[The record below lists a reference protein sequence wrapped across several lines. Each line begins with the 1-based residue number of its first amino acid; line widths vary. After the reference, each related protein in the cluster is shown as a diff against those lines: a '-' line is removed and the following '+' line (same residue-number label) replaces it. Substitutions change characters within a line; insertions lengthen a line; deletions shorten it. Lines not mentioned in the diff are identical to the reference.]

1 MARFYLGNLK
11 KLDSHDE
18 SADRP
23 NTLCF
28 HNMATAIFWMA
39 TALGCALGLST
50 GNLLTSDRAS
60 GAALI
65 ALYNQLCAR
74 S

>member
-11 KLDSHDE
+11 KLGSHDE

-28 HNMATAIFWMA
+28 HNMARRF
-39 TALGCALGLST
+39 LGRHPQGV
-50 GNLLTSDRAS
+50 RQRPE
-60 GAALI
+60 
-65 ALYNQLCAR
+65 YW
-74 S
+74 